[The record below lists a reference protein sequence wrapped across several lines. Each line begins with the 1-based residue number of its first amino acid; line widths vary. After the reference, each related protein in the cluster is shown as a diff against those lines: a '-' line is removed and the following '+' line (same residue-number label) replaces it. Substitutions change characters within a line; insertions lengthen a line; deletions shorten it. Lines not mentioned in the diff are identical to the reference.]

1 MFTEYLPSPYL
12 ILNKAAIHVG
22 YYYDKTSQ
30 AEKDHLFSF
39 ASILKVCMH
48 SALDSKG

>member
-1 MFTEYLPSPYL
+1 MWVIIMT
-12 ILNKAAIHVG
+12 
-22 YYYDKTSQ
+22 KTSK

-39 ASILKVCMH
+39 ARILKVCMH